1 MIALL
6 LAIVMTIINLV
17 LGHFYASKEKTDV
30 SYEVSFI
37 SYLCAVIM
45 SLTLL
50 TYFETK
56 NDTNEIKDMLK
67 DMIKLQELQS
77 ETPSSFLKQ
86 SSSSCTSSHKEDTQK
101 RDTIAF
107 PLPFQSK

>member
-1 MIALL
+1 MKALL

-17 LGHFYASKEKTDV
+17 LGHFYASKDKADI
-30 SYEVSFI
+30 SHEVSII

-50 TYFETK
+50 IYFETK
-56 NDTNEIKDMLK
+56 NDTNEIKAML
-67 DMIKLQELQS
+67 KLQELQS
-77 ETPSSFLKQ
+77 ETPSLPKKQ
-86 SSSSCTSSHKEDTQK
+86 SSSFYTSSHKEDTQQQ
-101 RDTIAF
+101 DTIVF